1 MHGLQFDKY
10 LAVKT
15 TNSRCVTDVDLF
27 CGETTRSQSTLTLKT
42 YKQLLNHA
50 SESLQP
56 RKTAGTTFTTQNT
69 TVGN

>member
-50 SESLQP
+50 SVSLQP
-56 RKTAGTTFTTQNT
+56 RKLLELLLQHTEYDGR
-69 TVGN
+69 